1 MSFRIEEK
9 LYIKSEHLIDFKQ
22 FLIKLSAKQLYQP
35 RLIKSLYFDSAK
47 KDQSSGRL
55 DVNDLLQRNKE
66 KEKAEKHLNRVI
78 VLSATAVALFVVV
91 IVSYF

>member
-1 MSFRIEEK
+1 MESK
-9 LYIKSEHLIDFKQ
+9 T
-22 FLIKLSAKQLYQP
+22 
-35 RLIKSLYFDSAK
+35 KSLYFDSAK

-66 KEKAEKHLNRVI
+66 KEKAEKQLNRII
-78 VLSATAVALFVVV
+78 VLSATVVALFVVV